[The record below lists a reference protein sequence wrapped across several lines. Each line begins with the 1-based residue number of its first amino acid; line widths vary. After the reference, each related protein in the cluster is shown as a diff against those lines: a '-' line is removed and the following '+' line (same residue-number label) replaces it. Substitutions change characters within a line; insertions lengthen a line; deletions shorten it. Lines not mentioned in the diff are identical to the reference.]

1 MNSKIKTRG
10 VLLIPYILISPETS
24 NALKQRC
31 LSYSEARIFNQK
43 RKTKKTL
50 SSKVLS
56 KRYWNAFH
64 ENSRNTK
71 SPEKMGAK
79 KEHELNN
86 E

>member
-1 MNSKIKTRG
+1 M
-10 VLLIPYILISPETS
+10 
-24 NALKQRC
+24 
-31 LSYSEARIFNQK
+31 
-43 RKTKKTL
+43 

-79 KEHELNN
+79 KEHRLIMNKTEYGTKIFERSVMVKAFYHSNIN
-86 E
+86 SGVSF